1 MYNFCLLVVT
11 LVLGIWYNCADTY
24 AGGLEQVMQD
34 EMLSEAANGTDF
46 MAGLEDLIP
55 RDDAQMSVIW

>member
-1 MYNFCLLVVT
+1 MYDFRVLVVT
-11 LVLGIWYNCADTY
+11 LVLGVWYYSADTY

-34 EMLSEAANGTDF
+34 EMLEAADGTDF